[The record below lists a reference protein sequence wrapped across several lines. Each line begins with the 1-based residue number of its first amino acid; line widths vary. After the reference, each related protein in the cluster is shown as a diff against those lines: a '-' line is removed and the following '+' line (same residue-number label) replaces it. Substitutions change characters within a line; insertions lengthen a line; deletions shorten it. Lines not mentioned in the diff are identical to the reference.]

1 MATWI
6 VHLRV
11 AEKLLDLIQP
21 LDVEQF
27 LIGNLGPDLNIQDQ
41 GWESFEPPGDETHFR
56 ISSEDKFWS
65 SDLVFYRQ
73 YIDNQHELSN
83 DSKRFSFL
91 LGYFFHLLT
100 DNLWHK
106 QVGEPTQTR
115 YADQF
120 SADPDFIWEVKRD
133 WYGLD
138 FIYLRAHPQASFWGQ
153 FLDAEYQTDYLDFF
167 PPEIIQKKLANIKAF
182 YQRDDEAIN
191 NLIERD
197 FIYLSQ
203 CTMDEFIETTTTHI
217 YWIYQQLW
225 EANTDIIDLD
235 SALQLNFKQQ
245 SSDQPKYPD

>member
-167 PPEIIQKKLANIKAF
+167 PPEIIQLKLANIKAF
-182 YQRDDEAIN
+182 YQRDDESIN

-203 CTMDEFIETTTTHI
+203 HTMDEFIETTTARI

-225 EANTDIIDLD
+225 ETNTDIIDLD